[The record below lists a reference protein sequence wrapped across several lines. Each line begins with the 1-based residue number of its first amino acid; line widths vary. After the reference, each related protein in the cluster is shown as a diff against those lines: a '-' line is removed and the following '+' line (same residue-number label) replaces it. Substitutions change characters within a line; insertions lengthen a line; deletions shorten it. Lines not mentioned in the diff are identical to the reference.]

1 MAQKISFPYH
11 KITTPAGRAVWPHL
25 HAPDDAFGKSE
36 YKTGINLPAEEA
48 LPLVKKINAAWKE
61 ALEITKREKGKAKKA
76 PYAPYE
82 EQEDGSYTFNFKS
95 QNEPAMFDAAGG
107 KVPSGTRVGGGSIL
121 RVAGNVRGYDAP
133 FGVGVTLYLN
143 AVQIIDLQ
151 EFGSSD
157 TAEGF
162 GFDTSGEGFSVADMA
177 SDDEDDDLPFD
188 EGDSEDDDDFP
199 ADF

>member
-1 MAQKISFPYH
+1 MANNIRFPYH
-11 KITTPAGRAVWPHL
+11 KFTTPAGRAVWPHL

-36 YKTGINLPAEEA
+36 YKTSLNLPAEEA
-48 LPLVKKINAAWKE
+48 LPLVKKINEVWKE
-61 ALEITKREKGKAKKA
+61 AIEIVKREKGKAKKS

-95 QNEPAMFDAAGG
+95 QNEPVFFDAAGG
-107 KVPSGTRVGGGSIL
+107 KVPGGTRIGGGSIL
-121 RVAGNVRGYDAP
+121 RVAGNAKGYDAP

-143 AVQIIDLQ
+143 AVQILDLVT
-151 EFGSSD
+151 FGNDD

-162 GFDTSGEGFSVADMA
+162 GFSTDGEGFIA
-177 SDDEDDDLPFD
+177 SAANEEEEDDLLFAPEDEDDDLP
-188 EGDSEDDDDFP
+188 